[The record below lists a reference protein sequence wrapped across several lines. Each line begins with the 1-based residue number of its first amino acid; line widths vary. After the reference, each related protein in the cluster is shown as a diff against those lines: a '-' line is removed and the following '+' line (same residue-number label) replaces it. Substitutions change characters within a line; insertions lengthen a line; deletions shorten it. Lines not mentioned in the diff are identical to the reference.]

1 MKWIGDSGMKKKIKR
16 YHLYR
21 FFLKT
26 VSDNLAND
34 LQRINIVQKK
44 MHMC

>member
-1 MKWIGDSGMKKKIKR
+1 MKKKLKD
-16 YHLYR
+16 HLYR

-26 VSDNLAND
+26 VSDDLAND